1 MAREWKLQEIT
12 YKAVQERDYEVAVL
26 PVGATEPHGLHLPY
40 GSDQFHTE
48 IIADMACERAHRL
61 GAKVI
66 QLPTIPYG
74 VDSNLLE
81 FPLTMHVSQNT
92 LNAMVADIA
101 DSLAQHE
108 IHKLVLFN
116 GHGGNEFKPLL
127 RDLYGTTPMFLTLV
141 NWWQVGKDVLHEIF
155 EEPGDHADEMETSVN
170 LALFPHLV
178 HLEDADD
185 GAVKQTRLDALNQG
199 WASITRPFHLL
210 TKNSGV
216 GDPRKATKEKG
227 QAYVAI
233 VVDRISKFLKEL
245 SEAPMTETFPY

>member
-1 MAREWKLQEIT
+1 MT
-12 YKAVQERDYEVAVL
+12 
-26 PVGATEPHGLHLPY
+26 
-40 GSDQFHTE
+40 
-48 IIADMACERAHRL
+48 
-61 GAKVI
+61 
-66 QLPTIPYG
+66 
-74 VDSNLLE
+74 
-81 FPLTMHVSQNT
+81 
-92 LNAMVADIA
+92 
-101 DSLAQHE
+101 
-108 IHKLVLFN
+108 
-116 GHGGNEFKPLL
+116 
-127 RDLYGTTPMFLTLV
+127 
-141 NWWQVGKDVLHEIF
+141 
-155 EEPGDHADEMETSVN
+155 

-185 GAVKQTRLDALNQG
+185 GAVKETRLDALNQG